1 MVLTSNVFY
10 NDYKD
15 MQLPYYLGENS
26 SVIRNADK
34 VETYGAEIG
43 ATWQPRW
50 DFELFGNVGLLKTK
64 IKSSRAA
71 AWKGMN
77 WDARR
82 LTPPT
87 WAPNISS

>member
-43 ATWQPRW
+43 AT
-50 DFELFGNVGLLKTK
+50 
-64 IKSSRAA
+64 AA
-71 AWKGMN
+71 ALGLR
-77 WDARR
+77 AVR
-82 LTPPT
+82 
-87 WAPNISS
+87 